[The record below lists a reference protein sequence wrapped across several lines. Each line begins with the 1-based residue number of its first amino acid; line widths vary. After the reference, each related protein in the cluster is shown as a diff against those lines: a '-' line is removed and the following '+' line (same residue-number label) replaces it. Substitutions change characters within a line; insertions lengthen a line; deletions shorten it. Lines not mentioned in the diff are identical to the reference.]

1 MGLCS
6 FWKVRD
12 PFTNSADIQGL
23 GLNLGD
29 FRAHGKVCI
38 HVGIWTLTVDCP
50 LVGKICVRIKL
61 GADIGVEVGVG
72 ARIEIRARFGA
83 GFQIGI

>member
-50 LVGKICVRIKL
+50 LVGKVCVRIKL
-61 GADIGVEVGVG
+61 GADNGVEVGVG